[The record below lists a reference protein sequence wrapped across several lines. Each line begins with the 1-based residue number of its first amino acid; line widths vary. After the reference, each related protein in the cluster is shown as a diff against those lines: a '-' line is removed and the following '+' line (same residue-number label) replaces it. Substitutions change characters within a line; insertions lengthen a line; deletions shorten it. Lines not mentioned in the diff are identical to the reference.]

1 MLSYVIIICDL
12 TVSGLCLI
20 SIQSSQAAAVSLYIL
35 FRSKT
40 RNATSCDNHDE
51 NLFRTQSQ
59 IYEYPSAFTWKLF
72 KPVISL
78 RCITSFKLFEP
89 FISLKYFI
97 SFNPFQIPDSL
108 CVCVCVCV
116 CVYVCVCVCVCVWG
130 GGGCLWVVSK
140 VESSERARALPSEVY
155 PAGKLQWHFTCGHSL
170 WLPFIA
176 GFTVPNWLIF

>member
-1 MLSYVIIICDL
+1 MLSYVIIIFTVL
-12 TVSGLCLI
+12 TVTGLCLI
-20 SIQSSQAAAVSLYIL
+20 SIQSSQVAAVSLYIL
-35 FRSKT
+35 FWSKT

-78 RCITSFKLFEP
+78 KCITSFKLFEP

-108 CVCVCVCV
+108 CVCM
-116 CVYVCVCVCVCVWG
+116 YVCVCVCVSVCVCVCVLM
-130 GGGCLWVVSK
+130 GCVQSWKLGTRACLAFRGLSCWEDSVTLYLW
-140 VESSERARALPSEVY
+140 
-155 PAGKLQWHFTCGHSL
+155 T
-170 WLPFIA
+170 
-176 GFTVPNWLIF
+176 

>member
-1 MLSYVIIICDL
+1 MLSYVIIIFTVL
-12 TVSGLCLI
+12 TVTGLCLI
-20 SIQSSQAAAVSLYIL
+20 SIQSSQVAAVSLYIL
-35 FRSKT
+35 FWSKT

-78 RCITSFKLFEP
+78 KCITSFKLFEP

-108 CVCVCVCV
+108 CVCM
-116 CVYVCVCVCVCVWG
+116 YVCVCVCVWVCVCVCV
-130 GGGCLWVVSK
+130 CLWAASK
-140 VESSERARALPSEVY
+140 VESSARARASPSEVY
-155 PAGKLQWHFTCGHSL
+155 LAGKIQWHFTCGHSL
-170 WLPFIA
+170 WLPFVA
-176 GFTVPNWLIF
+176 GFTVLNWLIF

>member
-108 CVCVCVCV
+108 CVCVCVCMCV
-116 CVYVCVCVCVCVWG
+116 CACVCVCVG
-130 GGGCLWVVSK
+130 GGAYGLCPKLKARSARVPCLPRFILLGSFSDTLLVDI
-140 VESSERARALPSEVY
+140 VY
-155 PAGKLQWHFTCGHSL
+155 DCHL
-170 WLPFIA
+170 
-176 GFTVPNWLIF
+176 